1 MIFLCAVLLYCAL
14 FPIRPYRAL
23 TWNFVPWV
31 IVLFGLVS
39 VIWSEQPMQ
48 SLRAAPQIAISVLA
62 ALMFAQG
69 LQARSFVAIT
79 LYAFIASNVVHYF
92 VSGVF
97 GSKNMV
103 GQTLALVML
112 SSFWVMLDKQQ
123 PKLARI
129 IALLAFLGAP
139 PMLLDAGSEGA
150 LLAGGLAILTSVIP
164 FLLRRFQLNTRIFLM
179 CFGAFVV
186 FAAVGVALLAFDNLS
201 DVLLQSIGK
210 DVSLT
215 GRTVLWSHAANII
228 ADHPFGLGLQ
238 AFWVEGNSEAIRFWE
253 AFYINSHYG
262 FHFHDLW
269 LEMGVELGVIGIL
282 IAAAP
287 TLVVLFSVWRWV
299 LLDPGPESCF
309 FVGFVTF
316 MVSRT
321 LGEVELYS
329 QFNLTSMIFM
339 ASYYYADS
347 ARRSSLS

>member
-1 MIFLCAVLLYCAL
+1 MTSLLISPTVRATNWEHRVTWLLWLCCAFSLAFAAIPTIPAMIFLCAVLLYCAL

-129 IALLAFLGAP
+129 IALLAFLG
-139 PMLLDAGSEGA
+139 
-150 LLAGGLAILTSVIP
+150 
-164 FLLRRFQLNTRIFLM
+164 
-179 CFGAFVV
+179 
-186 FAAVGVALLAFDNLS
+186 
-201 DVLLQSIGK
+201 
-210 DVSLT
+210 
-215 GRTVLWSHAANII
+215 
-228 ADHPFGLGLQ
+228 HP
-238 AFWVEGNSEAIRFWE
+238 W
-253 AFYINSHYG
+253 
-262 FHFHDLW
+262 
-269 LEMGVELGVIGIL
+269 
-282 IAAAP
+282 
-287 TLVVLFSVWRWV
+287 
-299 LLDPGPESCF
+299 
-309 FVGFVTF
+309 
-316 MVSRT
+316 
-321 LGEVELYS
+321 
-329 QFNLTSMIFM
+329 
-339 ASYYYADS
+339 
-347 ARRSSLS
+347 